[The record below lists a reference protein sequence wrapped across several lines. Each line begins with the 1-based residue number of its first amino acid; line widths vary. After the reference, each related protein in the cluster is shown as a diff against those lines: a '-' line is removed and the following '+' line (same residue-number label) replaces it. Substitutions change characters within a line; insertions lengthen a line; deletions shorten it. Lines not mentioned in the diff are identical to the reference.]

1 MAKRSGSTAITDGE
15 SVNEPGSS
23 NTGWLRITATEFGG
37 TEFAATSGSSGTAIC
52 TFQSAPTCWCAVSSW
67 LRSTIAR
74 YEVETISRPTASTS
88 RSEVAKLVPG
98 DRLSRRVARY
108 VGRLLVRATGR
119 SSRRRTQS
127 RSRSA
132 RNESAKISSVG
143 VSSTSGS
150 SWSRALVDCTDVPR
164 SSMNVNSAT
173 GSTNSSTGTREIS
186 GRSSRESR
194 RRSSRIVRRTCGSES
209 SSSVIAPTNA
219 PIAPRTSANVD
230 SPTGKSTP
238 GSDGPF
244 AFEASVARAMP
255 SNRPSG
261 YATIAV
267 NSAWTPCAA
276 SSLPEENPR
285 LRRTASSNDCLD
297 RTSEPTPAK
306 IASVTA
312 PIWNTTRK
320 IGTRRSSTRCWT
332 SVISVSSPV
341 LTWSW
346 VNSGVARSSSEIRS
360 ISLRDPLRLDERD
373 PHQVEEDVPHVL
385 ARDPERGHHLE
396 VAGLVHQRGRE
407 LGRVRRRERRLVA
420 EPERVVAVRRVEA
433 PDERELGLF
442 AGRADRGHGLA
453 DVDAEQARDPARER
467 DLAGPLRRFPAVG
480 QVVGG
485 AVAEQHRE
493 RERGVRIGPDQP
505 NGAPPLRHDLAD
517 REPRDLVLQ
526 GRVRGLVVVRR
537 VAVGEEPDVLHR
549 DRRRRD
555 RGGLDRLAGG
565 VRVDRTRDQ
574 HADREAEGDHDRQTQ
589 QTLGEE
595 PLQQE
600 SQGRHDSTN
609 AAEKRRRVTR

>member
-119 SSRRRTQS
+119 SRRRRTQS
-127 RSRSA
+127 SSRSA

-360 ISLRDPLRLDERD
+360 ISCGIRSAWTNGTPTRSRKTSHTYSLVTPSAGITSRYPAWSISAGESS
-373 PHQVEEDVPHVL
+373 VESGGGNGVWSPNQNGSSRFGGSKRPTSVSSVCSPVGPI
-385 ARDPERGHHLE
+385 AVTVSPTSTPS
-396 VAGLVHQRGRE
+396 
-407 LGRVRRRERRLVA
+407 RRA
-420 EPERVVAVRRVEA
+420 IPPGSAIS
-433 PDERELGLF
+433 P
-442 AGRADRGHGLA
+442 
-453 DVDAEQARDPARER
+453 
-467 DLAGPLRRFPAVG
+467 GPC
-480 QVVGG
+480 GG
-485 AVAEQHRE
+485 S
-493 RERGVRIGPDQP
+493 
-505 NGAPPLRHDLAD
+505 
-517 REPRDLVLQ
+517 PR
-526 GRVRGLVVVRR
+526 
-537 VAVGEEPDVLHR
+537 
-549 DRRRRD
+549 
-555 RGGLDRLAGG
+555 
-565 VRVDRTRDQ
+565 
-574 HADREAEGDHDRQTQ
+574 
-589 QTLGEE
+589 
-595 PLQQE
+595 
-600 SQGRHDSTN
+600 
-609 AAEKRRRVTR
+609 